1 MLSLLLIAS
10 VAVGV
15 AMMANNNED
24 SPFLW
29 GLITFILGFIGGLFG
44 FIGAIVGAML
54 GAGLYMFK
62 AMKYG

>member
-29 GLITFILGFIGGLFG
+29 GLITFVLGFIGGIFG
-44 FIGAIVGAML
+44 LVGAIVGAML
-54 GAGLYMFK
+54 GAGVYIFK
-62 AMKYG
+62 TMKYG